1 MPRRLT
7 NPRRQASL
15 HADAAL
21 NHIHT
26 STTTASSLAPRIHST
41 VAMSKSNTPTRASG
55 RFSKFPSF
63 QGLKRASISSKTSQT
78 LFKVYRVLK
87 GFKVLRVSRAKG
99 SHLRVSTLVHTPIY
113 RLLLAAMLDHVT
125 TGNDGR
131 VRTGCTARVRAQL
144 DGWPLSPL
152 TPQSLTTP
160 QPQHR
165 LQIA

>member
-1 MPRRLT
+1 M
-7 NPRRQASL
+7 N
-15 HADAAL
+15 
-21 NHIHT
+21 
-26 STTTASSLAPRIHST
+26 STMGIW
-41 VAMSKSNTPTRASG
+41 
-55 RFSKFPSF
+55 F
-63 QGLKRASISSKTSQT
+63 
-78 LFKVYRVLK
+78 
-87 GFKVLRVSRAKG
+87 LRVSNFQGYSKISSFSRDERFLRKSKIQNFTVPGQSLSKFQGCSRVSISRASRVKG

-113 RLLLAAMLDHVT
+113 RLLLAATLDHVT

-131 VRTGCTARVRAQL
+131 VRTGCTARVRAQM

>member
-1 MPRRLT
+1 M
-7 NPRRQASL
+7 N
-15 HADAAL
+15 
-21 NHIHT
+21 
-26 STTTASSLAPRIHST
+26 STMGIWFLRVSNFQGYSKISSFSRDERSFLRESKIQNFT
-41 VAMSKSNTPTRASG
+41 VPGQS
-55 RFSKFPSF
+55 FSKF
-63 QGLKRASISSKTSQT
+63 QGCSRVSISRAS
-78 LFKVYRVLK
+78 RV
-87 GFKVLRVSRAKG
+87 KG

-131 VRTGCTARVRAQL
+131 VRTGCTARVRAQM

>member
-1 MPRRLT
+1 M
-7 NPRRQASL
+7 N
-15 HADAAL
+15 
-21 NHIHT
+21 
-26 STTTASSLAPRIHST
+26 STMGIWFLRVSNFQGYSKISSFSRDERSFLRKSKIQNFT
-41 VAMSKSNTPTRASG
+41 VPGQS
-55 RFSKFPSF
+55 FSKF
-63 QGLKRASISSKTSQT
+63 QGCSRVSISRAS
-78 LFKVYRVLK
+78 RV
-87 GFKVLRVSRAKG
+87 KG

-113 RLLLAAMLDHVT
+113 HLLLAATLDHVT

-131 VRTGCTARVRAQL
+131 VRTGCTARVRAQM